1 MEQTKNKGGRPAKQ
15 AEDRMVQR
23 SIRMTPAMWA
33 KIDASGGLAWL
44 RETVRV
50 ARDQKLTGLSS

>member
-15 AEDRMVQR
+15 AADRLVQR
-23 SIRMTPAMWA
+23 SIRMTPALWA
-33 KIDASGGLAWL
+33 KIDANGGLGLL

-50 ARDQKLTGLSS
+50 AWDQKLAGLSG